1 MHPDDARP
9 TRSERAA
16 AATALALLQTQP
28 CNYQGN
34 RNRAIVLLT
43 VLVNPSI
50 HVRALTRDT
59 GLSVAQVTRAV
70 CVLHQANLLSKRTS
84 SAESLKIQ
92 CCYVTVA
99 GHTFIKEHIL
109 PTSDS
114 WAIPTPSP
122 RPSVRSRRNVFR
134 NTVHPT
140 LLDRQSYLAYRRAR
154 QQSDD
159 RTLLDRFALSLILF
173 LGEHSTLEAT
183 WYQAELYPRYETR
196 RSKAKHQAGDPD
208 TLSRKSVR
216 DRFGAAVRRLSDLNL
231 IKRWP
236 DPESKKTAW
245 MFQKLPGLDRL
256 YEGIN
261 QSLRSKT

>member
-28 CNYQGN
+28 CNYRGN

-50 HVRALTRDT
+50 HVRALAKVT
-59 GLSVAQVTRAV
+59 GLSIAQVTRAV
-70 CVLHQANLLSKRTS
+70 CVLHQANLLSRRGNS
-84 SAESLKIQ
+84 NESLKIQ
-92 CCYVTVA
+92 CCYVTEA

-109 PTSDS
+109 PNCDTPVIC
-114 WAIPTPSP
+114 APSP
-122 RPSVRSRRNVFR
+122 RVKAKPGKKANR

-154 QQSDD
+154 QQSAD
-159 RTLLDRFALSLILF
+159 RTLLDRFALSLVLF

-183 WYQAELYPRYETR
+183 WYQAELYPGYETR